1 MSKTIDKEKNFS
13 IPKEVLAV
21 LDVLKKN
28 KFEAF
33 VVGGSVRD
41 LILGREPCDWDVT
54 TNATPEELV
63 KIFPDSFYE
72 NNFLTVTV
80 KTGSDDP
87 RLSEVEI
94 TTYRAE
100 GRYSDQRH
108 PDEERDAKTLEED
121 LSSRDFTVNA
131 IALFYNLQATTYKL
145 IDPFGGQKD
154 LENKIIRAVGN
165 PGERFEEDA
174 LRMLR
179 AV

>member
-41 LILGREPCDWDVT
+41 LILGREPGDWDVT

-72 NNFLTVTV
+72 NKFLTVTV

-100 GRYSDQRH
+100 GRYSD
-108 PDEERDAKTLEED
+108 
-121 LSSRDFTVNA
+121 
-131 IALFYNLQATTYKL
+131 
-145 IDPFGGQKD
+145 
-154 LENKIIRAVGN
+154 
-165 PGERFEEDA
+165 
-174 LRMLR
+174 
-179 AV
+179 